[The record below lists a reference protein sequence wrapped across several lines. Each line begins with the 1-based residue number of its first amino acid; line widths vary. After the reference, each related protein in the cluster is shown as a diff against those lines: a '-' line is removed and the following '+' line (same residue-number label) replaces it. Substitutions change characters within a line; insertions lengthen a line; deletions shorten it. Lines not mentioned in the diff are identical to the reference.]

1 MGEDFVDDPDVPP
14 LEFVPAATSTWL
26 QKWLYTTMCSP
37 SLFSSF
43 RHSFNCSF
51 RKKRRKKKR
60 KKKIQLLFPAAS
72 GSSRRAGRKYS
83 VFFPSGACSTEE
95 WLSRKSFLQF
105 DVNGL
110 GTRCS
115 FVSRFSSFSVFSR
128 SRLNHVARK

>member
-1 MGEDFVDDPDVPP
+1 MVVHHDVQSFSFF
-14 LEFVPAATSTWL
+14 EFST
-26 QKWLYTTMCSP
+26 
-37 SLFSSF
+37 LFQLLF
-43 RHSFNCSF
+43 P
-51 RKKRRKKKR
+51 KKK
-60 KKKIQLLFPAAS
+60 KKEKEEEKIQLLFPAAS

-128 SRLNHVARK
+128 SRLNHVVR

>member
-14 LEFVPAATSTWL
+14 LEFVPAATSTWP

-60 KKKIQLLFPAAS
+60 KKKFN
-72 GSSRRAGRKYS
+72 
-83 VFFPSGACSTEE
+83 C
-95 WLSRKSFLQF
+95 SFLQPAAAA
-105 DVNGL
+105 VGRGASTVCSSPLAPARRRNGFL
-110 GTRCS
+110 GKV
-115 FVSRFSSFSVFSR
+115 FYSST
-128 SRLNHVARK
+128 